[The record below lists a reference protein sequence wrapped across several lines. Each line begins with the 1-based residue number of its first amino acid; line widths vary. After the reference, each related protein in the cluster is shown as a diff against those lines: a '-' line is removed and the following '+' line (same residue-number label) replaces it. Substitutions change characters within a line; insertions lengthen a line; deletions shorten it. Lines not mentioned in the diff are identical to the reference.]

1 MDETVRGA
9 WLQEKKTRFTHAS
22 GAVLTTDAPATYGGG
37 SSFCSMDLVAAAIGS
52 CALTVATMVSER
64 IGFEMAGATVEVSRR
79 MHEGGR
85 YTLAAL
91 TVTVRLPEDLCAE
104 EREMVERAVERCPVR
119 AALHPDIPVELRFC
133 YDVKPPASL
142 SASAP
147 M

>member
-1 MDETVRGA
+1 MDEIVRGA
-9 WLQEKKTRFTHAS
+9 WLEDKKTRFTHAS
-22 GAVLTTDAPATYGGG
+22 GAVLTTDAPAAYGGG
-37 SSFCSMDLVAAAIGS
+37 ASFCSMDLVAAALGS

-79 MHEGGR
+79 MHERGFA
-85 YTLAAL
+85 LAGL
-91 TVTVRLPEDLCAE
+91 TVTLRLPEDLCEE
-104 EREMVERAVERCPVR
+104 ERAMVERAVERCPVR
-119 AALHPDIPVELRFC
+119 AALHPDLAVEVRFC